1 MLATTPDRDPY
12 TDQMLQRVIG
22 RTPLGFGVFLGC
34 LALSALFEMLHF
46 PDRRGWMAAFA
57 VGFLALVAVAWE
69 ALRRRPAWTLPV
81 LVSFVNVVGVA
92 LNAYHA
98 IVGASLASCVWVL
111 TGLVASA
118 AVILPWGSRN
128 QALACVGTLASYPL
142 HLTAAT
148 ADPLTWGAGG
158 TYLAVAVSLSVFGAS
173 RFARYLRSELE
184 LGAALSE
191 REARLRTYFDL
202 SLVGTAILA
211 PDGTCTEVNDE
222 LCRMLGY
229 TRGELLGL
237 SWRTFVHP
245 GDRAPFA
252 TLLRRMLSGS
262 SAPERR
268 DARCV
273 RKGGAT
279 LDALISV
286 RGLPGLQGGTDHVMM
301 LVQDITER
309 KQAEIERQRYLERT
323 EAARERA
330 EEASR
335 AKDEFLATVS
345 HELRTPLTPILAW
358 SSMLRTGELATDK
371 TAVALGAIEQSA
383 RTQAQ
388 LIDDLL
394 DVSRIVSGEW
404 RVTRGPMEVAES
416 VDAAVGLILP
426 AAEARGVRLRISLPE
441 TRVPVLGDPD
451 RLQQVITNL
460 VSNAVKFTPPGGHV
474 DVTLERA
481 ETRARIVV
489 RDTGE
494 GIDPGFLPHVFERFR
509 QADSSVTR
517 RHGGLGLGLAIVRTL
532 VELHGGTV
540 RADSAGKGRG
550 AAFTVEIPLAVD
562 VESTIEGGSGR
573 PPVRGTS
580 LGGLHVL
587 VVDDDPGSNAVVS
600 AVLASRGVEVRT
612 ASSTPEAL
620 EIAGR
625 WTPHVLVSDIAMP
638 GEDGYALLEKLRAR
652 ERDLGHVPAIALT
665 AYTGTAE
672 RLRLLAAGFETH
684 LAKPFDPS
692 ELAAAVEEAA
702 SRARPPT

>member
-1 MLATTPDRDPY
+1 
-12 TDQMLQRVIG
+12 
-22 RTPLGFGVFLGC
+22 
-34 LALSALFEMLHF
+34 
-46 PDRRGWMAAFA
+46 
-57 VGFLALVAVAWE
+57 
-69 ALRRRPAWTLPV
+69 
-81 LVSFVNVVGVA
+81 
-92 LNAYHA
+92 
-98 IVGASLASCVWVL
+98 
-111 TGLVASA
+111 
-118 AVILPWGSRN
+118 
-128 QALACVGTLASYPL
+128 
-142 HLTAAT
+142 
-148 ADPLTWGAGG
+148 
-158 TYLAVAVSLSVFGAS
+158 
-173 RFARYLRSELE
+173 
-184 LGAALSE
+184 
-191 REARLRTYFDL
+191 
-202 SLVGTAILA
+202 
-211 PDGTCTEVNDE
+211 
-222 LCRMLGY
+222 
-229 TRGELLGL
+229 
-237 SWRTFVHP
+237 
-245 GDRAPFA
+245 
-252 TLLRRMLSGS
+252 
-262 SAPERR
+262 
-268 DARCV
+268 
-273 RKGGAT
+273 
-279 LDALISV
+279 
-286 RGLPGLQGGTDHVMM
+286 
-301 LVQDITER
+301 
-309 KQAEIERQRYLERT
+309 
-323 EAARERA
+323 
-330 EEASR
+330 
-335 AKDEFLATVS
+335 
-345 HELRTPLTPILAW
+345 
-358 SSMLRTGELATDK
+358 
-371 TAVALGAIEQSA
+371 
-383 RTQAQ
+383 
-388 LIDDLL
+388 
-394 DVSRIVSGEW
+394 
-404 RVTRGPMEVAES
+404 
-416 VDAAVGLILP
+416 
-426 AAEARGVRLRISLPE
+426 
-441 TRVPVLGDPD
+441 
-451 RLQQVITNL
+451 
-460 VSNAVKFTPPGGHV
+460 FTPPGGHV

-620 EIAGR
+620 EIARR